1 MTRSALVSFSVRAA
15 AGTALALALA
25 APGARAQL
33 ARPRT
38 AAPDAPKILVVPFQ
52 RDRQDSSLS
61 LLIADGARERLRT
74 NHLDQ
79 FNPISRAD
87 LCRAL
92 TESGFPC
99 DVPLDASTVRQL
111 ARFINAKYLVE
122 ANMIRRPGD
131 SVLVVARLS
140 EAAGSDPQAATASR
154 LESLQQ
160 AGTRTGSDLI
170 NRLVDG
176 YDTFEK
182 VTQCRHKLDLHDL
195 QGARRA
201 AQDALHDAPNSAGA
215 WVCIARIQEA
225 QSAPADSVIASLDSA
240 FVRDTLN
247 TGVMRRL
254 AQKYQTANDTV
265 RLLGMLKKILTIDFR
280 DIELRI
286 STIRMMAQMSQC
298 DSAIGL
304 ANNGLAQNPANA
316 DLLSVKAIAVAACAA
331 QHGSEVEAMPAGPA
345 KDTEQRNIRSL
356 WDSAGVSMATV
367 ADVDSGKVDS
377 LFLNRITNYFKLA
390 ADTANWVRWLGTAT
404 VKLPAQLDNWYTL
417 VSVRMVK
424 SDTTGALEALRGYR
438 AHIPAGSE
446 TSQQPGLRRHFA
458 LSRYLRGMLTY
469 GAQPDSAIADANSA
483 VQADSTLRG
492 SAAIIFLQ
500 TGLKSYRDSAYA
512 TAIERLQKAR
522 DFFAV
527 AGNPRAIV
535 PASFFLALSQ
545 FRVGVQF
552 DGQVE
557 ASRSCDDAHKL
568 PDMWNA
574 AEQNMI
580 AGVAQ
585 NRDVANQILTAIQ
598 QFKQRADAFAHNFCH
613 R

>member
-1 MTRSALVSFSVRAA
+1 MTRSALVSFTVRSAA
-15 AGTALALALA
+15 TAAVVLALA
-25 APGARAQL
+25 PTGARAQL

-52 RDRQDSSLS
+52 RDRGDSALS

-74 NHLDQ
+74 NHLDR
-79 FNPISRAD
+79 FNPITRAD

-111 ARFINAKYLVE
+111 ARFMNVKYLVE
-122 ANMIRRPGD
+122 ANMLRRPHD

-140 EAAGSDPQAATASR
+140 EAQGTDPQAVTASAVA
-154 LESLQQ
+154 SLQQ
-160 AGTRTGSDLI
+160 VGTRTGGDLI

-182 VTQCRHKLDLHDL
+182 VTQCRRKLDARDF
-195 QGARRA
+195 QGALRA
-201 AQDALHDAPNSAGA
+201 AQDALRDFPGNAGA
-215 WVCIARIQEA
+215 WVCRARILEA
-225 QSAPADSVIASLDSA
+225 QNVATDSVIAALDSA

-247 TGVMRRL
+247 TQVMRRL
-254 AQKYQTANDTV
+254 AQKYQAANDTV
-265 RLLGMLKKILTIDFR
+265 RLLGMLKRILNIDFR
-280 DIELRI
+280 DIELRV

-298 DSAIGL
+298 DSGIVL

-316 DLLSVKAIAVAACAA
+316 ELLSAKAIAVASCAA
-331 QHGSEVEAMPAGPA
+331 QHGAEADAMPAGPA
-345 KDTEQRNIRSL
+345 KDTAQRNIRAL
-356 WDSAGVSMATV
+356 WDSAGVTMALV
-367 ADVDSGKVDS
+367 SDIDSGKVDS

-390 ADTANWVRWLGTAT
+390 TDSANWVRWLGVAT
-404 VKLPAQLDNWYTL
+404 TRLPAQLDNWYTL

-424 SDTTGALEALRGYR
+424 NDTSGALEALTGYR

-446 TSQQPGLRRHFA
+446 TSQEPGMRRHFA

-469 GAQPDSAIADANSA
+469 NTQPDSAVADANAA
-483 VQADSTLRG
+483 VLADSTLRG
-492 SAAIIFLQ
+492 ASAIIFLR
-500 TGLKSYRDSAYA
+500 TGLKAYGDSAY
-512 TAIERLQKAR
+512 TVAIERLQKAR
-522 DFFAV
+522 DYSTA
-527 AGNPRAIV
+527 AGNQRAVV
-535 PASFFLALSQ
+535 PAAFFLALSQ
-545 FRVGVQF
+545 FRVAVQL

-557 ASRSCDDAHKL
+557 TSRNCDDARKL
-568 PDMWNA
+568 PDMWTA

-585 NRDVANQILTAIQ
+585 NREVANQILTAIGQ
-598 QFKQRADAFAHNFCH
+598 YKQRADAFVHNFCH

>member
-1 MTRSALVSFSVRAA
+1 MMRPALVSFTVRSAA
-15 AGTALALALA
+15 TAALALALA
-25 APGARAQL
+25 APVARAQL

-38 AAPDAPKILVVPFQ
+38 VSPDAPKLLVVPFQ
-52 RDRQDSSLS
+52 RDRQDSALS
-61 LLIADGARERLRT
+61 LLVADGARERLRS

-99 DVPLDASTVRQL
+99 DVPLDAGIVRQL
-111 ARFINAKYLVE
+111 ARFMNVKYIVE
-122 ANMIRRPGD
+122 GSMIRRPGD
-131 SVLVVARLS
+131 SVLIVARLS
-140 EAAGSDPQAATASR
+140 EAAGSDPQAASASTAA
-154 LESLQQ
+154 SLQQ
-160 AGTRTGSDLI
+160 TGTRTGGDLV

-182 VTQCRHKLDLHDL
+182 VTQCRRKLDLHDFA
-195 QGARRA
+195 GAKRA
-201 AQDALHDAPNSAGA
+201 ALDALHDYPGNAGA

-225 QSAPADSVIASLDSA
+225 QSAPADSVVASLDSA
-240 FVRDTLN
+240 YVRDTLN

-254 AQKYQTANDTV
+254 AQKYQAANDTV
-265 RLLGMLKKILTIDFR
+265 HLLVMLKRVLTIDFR
-280 DIELRI
+280 DIELRV
-286 STIRMMAQMSQC
+286 STIRMMAQMGQA
-298 DSAIGL
+298 DSGVLL
-304 ANNGLAQNPANA
+304 ANTALLQNPANA
-316 DLLSVKAIAVAACAA
+316 ELLSVKAIAVAASAA
-331 QHGSEVEAMPAGPA
+331 QRRGAADSLPAGPA
-345 KDTEQRNIRSL
+345 KDSLQRQIGAL
-356 WDSAGVSMATV
+356 WDSAGVTMALV
-367 ADVDSGKVDS
+367 ADIDSTKVDS

-390 ADTANWVRWLGTAT
+390 PDTANWVRWLGIAT

-424 SDTTGALEALRGYR
+424 NDTAGALEALTGYR

-446 TSQQPGLRRHFA
+446 RSQEPGMRRHFA

-469 GAQPDSAIADANSA
+469 TAQPDSAIADANA
-483 VQADSTLRG
+483 AIQADSTLRG
-492 SAAIIFLQ
+492 AAAIIFLQ

-512 TAIERLQKAR
+512 PAIERLQKAK
-522 DFFAV
+522 DFFTI
-527 AGNPRAIV
+527 AGNTRAVV

-552 DGQVE
+552 DAAVE
-557 ASRSCDDAHKL
+557 ASHNCDDARKL
-568 PDMWNA
+568 PDMWTA
-574 AEQNMI
+574 AEQNMV

-585 NRDVANQILTAIQ
+585 NREVANQILTAIQ
-598 QFKQRADAFAHNFCH
+598 QYKTRADAFTHNFCH

>member
-1 MTRSALVSFSVRAA
+1 MTRSALVSFPVRTA
-15 AGTALALALA
+15 AGAALALALA

-38 AAPDAPKILVVPFQ
+38 ASPDAPKILVVPFQ

-61 LLIADGARERLRT
+61 LLIADGARERLRS

-140 EAAGSDPQAATASR
+140 EAQGTDPQAATASR
-154 LESLQQ
+154 VEPLQQ

-182 VTQCRHKLDLHDL
+182 VTQCRRKLDLHDFA
-195 QGARRA
+195 GARRA
-201 AQDALHDAPNSAGA
+201 ALDALHDYPNNAGA
-215 WVCIARIQEA
+215 WVCIARILEA
-225 QSAPADSVIASLDSA
+225 QSATQEEVLAALDSA

-247 TGVMRRL
+247 TQVMRKL
-254 AQKYQTANDTV
+254 AQKYQGASDTV
-265 RLLGMLKKILTIDFR
+265 RLLAMLKRILTIDFR
-280 DIELRI
+280 DIDLRI
-286 STIRMMAQMSQC
+286 STIRMMAQMGQA
-298 DSAIGL
+298 DSGVVL
-304 ANNGLAQNPANA
+304 ANQGLVQNPANA
-316 DLLSVKAIAVAACAA
+316 ELLSVKAIALSASAA
-331 QHGSEVEAMPAGPA
+331 QRRAAVDAVPAGPA
-345 KDTEQRNIRSL
+345 KDSLQRAIGAL
-356 WDSAGVSMATV
+356 WDSAGVSMALV
-367 ADVDSGKVDS
+367 ADIDSTKVDS

-390 ADTANWVRWLGTAT
+390 PDTANWVRWVRTST

-417 VSVRMVK
+417 SSVQMVK
-424 SDTTGALEALRGYR
+424 NDTAGALEALRGYR
-438 AHIPAGSE
+438 AHIPAGAE
-446 TSQQPGLRRHFA
+446 TSQEQGLRRHYA
-458 LSRYLRGMLTY
+458 LSRYMRGMLTY
-469 GAQPDSAIADANSA
+469 GQQPDSAIADANAA

-512 TAIERLQKAR
+512 PAIERLQKAK
-522 DFFAV
+522 DYFTV
-527 AGNPRAIV
+527 AGNQRALV

-557 ASRSCDDAHKL
+557 ASRNCDDARKL

-585 NRDVANQILTAIQ
+585 NREVANQILTAIQ
-598 QFKQRADAFAHNFCH
+598 QFKQRADAFVHNFCH